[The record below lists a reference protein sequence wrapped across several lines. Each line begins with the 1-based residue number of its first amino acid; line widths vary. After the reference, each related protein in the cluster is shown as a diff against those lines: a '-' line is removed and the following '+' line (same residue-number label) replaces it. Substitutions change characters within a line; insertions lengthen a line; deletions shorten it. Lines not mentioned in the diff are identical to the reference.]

1 MRMPRPP
8 PPKAALTST
17 GVPISAAAAFSCPA
31 SGSLSLPKTAPG
43 RTGTPAW
50 RISSL
55 AAIFDPIASMAA
67 GVGPTNV
74 IPAAAHCR
82 AKPAFSDRKP

>member
-17 GVPISAAAAFSCPA
+17 GVPISAAAALSWPA
-31 SGSLSLPKTAPG
+31 SGSLSQTAPG
-43 RTGTPAW
+43 STGTPAS

-55 AAIFDPIASMAA
+55 AAIFDPIASMAS

-82 AKPAFSDRKP
+82 AKPAFSERKP